1 MKRPHHI
8 ALATLSIAV
17 LSLAIVGTSPAQ
29 APARATISVLG
40 EPVPSTVQSLQQLTR
55 FARSH
60 RATRLNELF
69 TDRPFEQRRWEAT
82 LVIQFSR
89 PITEFEY
96 QILYYDV
103 TVPSDRRLVS
113 GPEDVRVSSRTE
125 TTFVHDVRM
134 PRSRFRPNRDIEL
147 VINVRRQ
154 EAGKVRFRIVGEAVQ
169 NSGEVDFTQPN
180 PQ

>member
-1 MKRPHHI
+1 MHRHLKI
-8 ALATLSIAV
+8 ASTLPV
-17 LSLAIVGTSPAQ
+17 LGLLTLAIVSPSPAQ
-29 APARATISVLG
+29 APARATISILG
-40 EPVPSTVQSLQQLTR
+40 VAVPSTVQSLAQLTR

-60 RATRLNELF
+60 RARSLNELM
-69 TDRPFEQRRWEAT
+69 TDRPPSERRWEAT

-96 QILYYDV
+96 QILYFDA
-103 TVPSDRRLVS
+103 TQAADRRLVS

-134 PRSRFRPNRDIEL
+134 PRSRFRPNRDVDI

-154 EAGKVRFRIVGEAVQ
+154 EAGRARVHIVGEVIQ